1 MTKHT
6 FNISIDCPHCAQKIE
21 STLNSDK
28 RVEKAILDF
37 NNKKLH
43 VTTSLSRDEIIK
55 MSQNISDEIFFENTY
70 KVAV

>member
-37 NNKKLH
+37 NNKKLT
-43 VTTSLSRDEIIK
+43 VNSELS
-55 MSQNISDEIFFENTY
+55 
-70 KVAV
+70 